1 MKQIKRRNFG
11 RVTGRESS
19 SSSSSSA
26 AAAAEVVEIPEKAQG
41 D

>member
-11 RVTGRESS
+11 RVTGRE